1 MSAAE
6 LGGRRRARRQRRPRP
21 HRSRSQESG
30 ARGLVAEFVRTANVK
45 HYREEK
51 LVAAKLIFGVLC
63 VTWMSWPSDVA
74 AQLVDDAGVDLL
86 ETETVYTLTNLHP
99 DEVRTR
105 LYAVNFQQPG
115 LIPRCT
121 AVRIT
126 KLRRSAMNFV
136 VIERSREYEYLNH
149 DAAAEPFNDHLLR
162 FFGSKCDASDTRGLN
177 EKDLDGIR
185 RGIVQPGMTRRG
197 VILAI
202 GYPPRHVN
210 PSIEFGDW
218 TYWRHRYD
226 RFIVRFNE
234 NDIVVGI
241 MN

>member
-1 MSAAE
+1 MKHGLIVALAV
-6 LGGRRRARRQRRPRP
+6 AMF
-21 HRSRSQESG
+21 G
-30 ARGLVAEFVRTANVK
+30 AWSSPAF
-45 HYREEK
+45 
-51 LVAAKLIFGVLC
+51 
-63 VTWMSWPSDVA
+63 
-74 AQLVDDAGVDLL
+74 AQLVDRAGVNLV
-86 ETETVYTLTNLHP
+86 EAPTVYTLTNLHP
-99 DEVRTR
+99 DEVRRR

-126 KLRRSAMNFV
+126 RLRRSAMHFV
-136 VIERSREYEYLNH
+136 VVEGNREYEYLNH

-162 FFGSKCDASDTRGLN
+162 FFGSQCPSDDTGLN
-177 EKDLDGIR
+177 EADLAGIR
-185 RGIVQPGMTRRG
+185 RGTVSPGMTRRG

-218 TYWRHRYD
+218 TYWRHRFD
-226 RFIVRFNE
+226 RFIVRFDE
-234 NDIVVGI
+234 KDLVVGI